1 MKKSTLFI
9 SAAAT
14 VMVIGMATGIYCYYQ
29 ARNSIYGAWHPAQQ
43 KSGQDIFSGRIN
55 IIKINPDEENK
66 DGRFTIVY
74 DQEKHFMSCKP
85 IALKNYT
92 DTYVCIPG
100 VLKKDKLKK
109 SDKLSEVT
117 ETAWYEGITYLKFD
131 FDNQVYRQNLNIS
144 MSPLVM
150 GSEVIDFET
159 IKLPTYQRGIF

>member
-1 MKKSTLFI
+1 
-9 SAAAT
+9 
-14 VMVIGMATGIYCYYQ
+14 
-29 ARNSIYGAWHPAQQ
+29 
-43 KSGQDIFSGRIN
+43 
-55 IIKINPDEENK
+55 
-66 DGRFTIVY
+66 
-74 DQEKHFMSCKP
+74 MSCKP
-85 IALKNYT
+85 IALKNYQ

-100 VLKKDKLKK
+100 VLKKDKLEK